1 MPGVSRE
8 ELIQF
13 ARRDW
18 AAVGRAKE
26 AHWLRQRRVLSETD
40 LCRRSDDLLRHARAV
55 VRAPSGAGHR
65 RDLADRETHHRVGQA
80 LRAVARHSR

>member
-8 ELIQF
+8 DLIRF

-18 AAVGRAKE
+18 AAVGRAKQ
-26 AHWLRQRRVLSETD
+26 AHWLRQKRGLSDSD

-55 VRAPSGAGHR
+55 GRSPSAAGLGP
-65 RDLADRETHHRVGQA
+65 DLADLETHHRVGQA
-80 LRAVARHSR
+80 LRAVVRASR